1 MMSFALSLLMMSD
14 FWRGG
19 KKMGRKKF
27 HEILIAKNLEKTETA
42 TRLVLF
48 HDGDEQYYAEPED
61 HHHQQLGKLIS
72 SVVLDGAVY

>member
-1 MMSFALSLLMMSD
+1 MMSFVLVD
-14 FWRGG
+14 DVRF
-19 KKMGRKKF
+19 
-27 HEILIAKNLEKTETA
+27 LEKKNGEKNWQKIWKKQK
-42 TRLVLF
+42 RLLVLF